1 LLGFIT
7 RLTTRITRRKKK
19 LDYVPPNPHPRAFTP
34 EGDPVRWEFWQVMMD
49 MRDRIVRL
57 EEKEKLRD
65 FIFLGILGV
74 ILARLMGAI

>member
-1 LLGFIT
+1 
-7 RLTTRITRRKKK
+7 
-19 LDYVPPNPHPRAFTP
+19 
-34 EGDPVRWEFWQVMMD
+34 MD